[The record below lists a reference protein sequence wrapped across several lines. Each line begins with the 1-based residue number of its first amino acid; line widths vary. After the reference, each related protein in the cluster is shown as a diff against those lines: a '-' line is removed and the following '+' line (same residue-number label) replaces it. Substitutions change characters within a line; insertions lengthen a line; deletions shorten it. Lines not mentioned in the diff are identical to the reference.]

1 MTMSMSTQCKS
12 LALALAA
19 TLPSLAVCAQYAG
32 AVVSYTSGTGITAGY
47 TDPSSAIG
55 EPSRVTPGQFG
66 GPVDP
71 FNSAYLGSQLVG
83 LGTGGALT
91 VHFDSPVKD
100 SPLNAFGVDFEVFGN
115 SFFVVT
121 NATDAN
127 FNYIG
132 TPATDGTVFGADSA
146 STRVSVSK
154 DGVTFFT
161 LTPSLAP
168 VLKNLFPTD
177 GSGNFTL
184 PVNPALKGAD
194 FAGLTL
200 DQIRAKYAGS
210 GGGTGFDLAWARDGQ
225 GNPVALDEINFVKVE
240 VLSGTVQI
248 DGFSVVPEPATWA
261 LLGLGL
267 GALVVS
273 RRRN

>member
-1 MTMSMSTQCKS
+1 MTMQYRT

-19 TLPSLAVCAQYAG
+19 ALSPLAVRAQYASS
-32 AVVSYTSGTGITAGY
+32 VTSYIAGTGVTAGY
-47 TDPSSAIG
+47 TDPTSALG
-55 EPSRVTPGQFG
+55 DPSRVTPGQFG

-71 FNSAYLGSQLVG
+71 FDSAYLGSQLVG
-83 LGTGGALT
+83 IGTGGSLT
-91 VHFDSPVKD
+91 VHFDAPVRD
-100 SPLNAFGVDFEVFGN
+100 NPANAFGLDFQVFGN

-132 TPATDGTVFGADSA
+132 TPKTDGSVFVADGV

-154 DGVTFFT
+154 DGQTFFT

-177 GSGNFTL
+177 GSGSFTV
-184 PVNPALKGAD
+184 PVNPALKNAD
-194 FAGLTL
+194 FAGLSL
-200 DQIRAKYAGS
+200 DQIRAKYGGS
-210 GGGTGFDLAWARDGQ
+210 GGGAGFDLAWARDAQ
-225 GNPVALDEINFVKVE
+225 GNPVTLDQISYVRIE
-240 VLSGTVQI
+240 VLTGTVQI
-248 DGFSVVPEPATWA
+248 DGLSVVPEPSTWA

-267 GALVVS
+267 GALAYS
-273 RRRN
+273 RRRH

>member
-1 MTMSMSTQCKS
+1 MQCKP

-19 TLPSLAVCAQYAG
+19 TLPSLALRAQYAG
-32 AVVSYTSGTGITAGY
+32 SVVSYTTGTGVNTGY
-47 TDPSSAIG
+47 TDPNSALG

-91 VHFDSPVKD
+91 VHFDAPVKD
-100 SPLNAFGVDFEVFGN
+100 SPQNPFGMDFQVFGN

-132 TPATDGTVFGADSA
+132 TPATDGSVFGADSA
-146 STRVSVSK
+146 TTRVSVSK
-154 DGVTFFT
+154 DGQTFFT

-168 VLKNLFPTD
+168 ILKNLFPTD
-177 GSGNFTL
+177 GSGSFTV
-184 PVNPALKGAD
+184 PVDPSLKGAD

-200 DQIRAKYAGS
+200 DQIRAKYMGS
-210 GGGTGFDLAWARDGQ
+210 GGGTGFDLAWARDAQ
-225 GNPVALDEINFVKVE
+225 NNPVTLDEINFVRVE

-248 DGFSVVPEPATWA
+248 DGFSVVPEPGTWA

-267 GALVVS
+267 GAVTVS
-273 RRRN
+273 RRRR

>member
-1 MTMSMSTQCKS
+1 MTTTMQCKTI
-12 LALALAA
+12 ALALAA
-19 TLPSLAVCAQYAG
+19 TLPSLAVRAQYAG
-32 AVVSYTSGTGITAGY
+32 SVISYTAGAGVTAGY
-47 TDPSSAIG
+47 TDPVASIG

-91 VHFDSPVKD
+91 VHFDSPVMNN
-100 SPLNAFGVDFEVFGN
+100 PANAFGVDFQVFGN

-132 TPATDGTVFGADSA
+132 TPATDGSVFGANGI

-154 DGVTFFT
+154 DGQTFFT
-161 LTPSLAP
+161 LSPSLAP
-168 VLKNLFPTD
+168 ILKNLFPTD
-177 GSGNFTL
+177 GSGNFTI

-225 GNPVALDEINFVKVE
+225 GNPVTLDEINFVKVE

-261 LLGLGL
+261 LFGLGL

-273 RRRN
+273 RRRH

>member
-1 MTMSMSTQCKS
+1 MTMQYRTI
-12 LALALAA
+12 ALALVAA
-19 TLPSLAVCAQYAG
+19 LPTPALRAQYAG
-32 AVVSYTSGTGITAGY
+32 SVAGYIAGTGVSASY
-47 TDPSSAIG
+47 TDPTAALG
-55 EPSRVTPGQFG
+55 EPSRITPGQFG

-83 LGTGGALT
+83 IGAGGSLT
-91 VHFDSPVKD
+91 VRFASPVQD
-100 SPLNAFGVDFEVFGN
+100 NPGNAFGLDFQVFGN

-121 NATDAN
+121 NATDAS

-132 TPATDGTVFGADSA
+132 TPATDGSVFGADGV

-154 DGVTFFT
+154 DGQTFFT

-177 GSGNFTL
+177 GSGSFTI
-184 PVNPALKGAD
+184 PVDPALKNAD

-225 GNPVALDEINFVKVE
+225 GNPVTLDEISYVRVE
-240 VLSGTVQI
+240 VLTGKVEI
-248 DGFSVVPEPATWA
+248 DGFSMVPEPSTWA

-267 GALVVS
+267 GTLAYS
-273 RRRN
+273 RRRG